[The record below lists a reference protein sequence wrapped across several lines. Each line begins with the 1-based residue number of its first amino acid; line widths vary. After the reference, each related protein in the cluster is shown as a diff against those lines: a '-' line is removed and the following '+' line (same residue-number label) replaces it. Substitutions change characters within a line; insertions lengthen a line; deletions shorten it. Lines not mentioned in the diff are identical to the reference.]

1 MAAPWSSC
9 WAGTTPSSP
18 RSPTRLSIR
27 LATSP
32 TSRRGRCTRPKRSS
46 SAGGRSEQRRGSARE
61 GRRTAAGRGAPR
73 PLAASSSAARGCSSK
88 ASRRRCSSGRCSS
101 GREDR
106 PTACGRERHRQ
117 DRSRHDP
124 QAHING
130 SIGTVVSRASGSADG
145 RVDLALGPPHSKSI
159 SIRCQHLR
167 PSRSEARGGMP
178 TIAAPGGGGDGSAL
192 WVISPAERAA
202 GEGRAAEAPSNP
214 PRRVAVS
221 CISVLPQPEHEGSA

>member
-1 MAAPWSSC
+1 MNRHDTFLSPLADEAVDSFGDLADEQA
-9 WAGTTPSSP
+9 WALHETEAILVGERPERTEA
-18 RSPTRLSIR
+18 RL
-27 LATSP
+27 
-32 TSRRGRCTRPKRSS
+32 CT
-46 SAGGRSEQRRGSARE
+46 
-61 GRRTAAGRGAPR
+61 RGAPHSCGEGG
-73 PLAASSSAARGCSSK
+73 ASP
-88 ASRRRCSSGRCSS
+88 SRRQLVGGARMLVQGL
-101 GREDR
+101 E
-106 PTACGRERHRQ
+106 T
-117 DRSRHDP
+117 

-221 CISVLPQPEHEGSA
+221 CISVLPQPEHGGSA